1 MAKTL
6 PVVWTKHIKDPGK
19 KQNFESAIRAST
31 TALGRLIE
39 IIEDEERALESSSL
53 TIKDFDDPSWAYKQA
68 YKNGEKARLKR
79 IKELIDFI
87 KG

>member
-6 PVVWTKHIKDPGK
+6 PVVWTKHIKDPDK
-19 KQNFESAIRAST
+19 KQNFESAVRAST

-39 IIEDEERALESSSL
+39 IIDDEERALESSSL

-68 YKNGEKARLKR
+68 YRNGEKARLKKLR
-79 IKELIDFI
+79 ELIDFI